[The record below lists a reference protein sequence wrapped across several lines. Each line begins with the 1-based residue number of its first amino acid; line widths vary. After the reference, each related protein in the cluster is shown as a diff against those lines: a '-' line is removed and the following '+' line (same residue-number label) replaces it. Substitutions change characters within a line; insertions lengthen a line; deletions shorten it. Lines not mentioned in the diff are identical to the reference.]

1 MGNAAITLKM
11 RLLRISQRDTQNA
24 ASIAVEIAMK
34 LAAADTDTE
43 FFTARQSLGEVNTAP
58 RSEYVTR
65 ASIFA
70 NGNITA
76 TTRKTVSRDLID
88 V

>member
-1 MGNAAITLKM
+1 MGNVAKTLKIL
-11 RLLRISQRDTQNA
+11 LLRMSQRDTQNA
-24 ASIAVEIAMK
+24 ASIAVEITMK

-43 FFTARQSLGEVNTAP
+43 FFTALQSPGEVNTAF
-58 RSEYVTR
+58 RSVYVMR

-70 NGNITA
+70 SGNITVA
-76 TTRKTVSRDLID
+76 TRKMVSRDLID